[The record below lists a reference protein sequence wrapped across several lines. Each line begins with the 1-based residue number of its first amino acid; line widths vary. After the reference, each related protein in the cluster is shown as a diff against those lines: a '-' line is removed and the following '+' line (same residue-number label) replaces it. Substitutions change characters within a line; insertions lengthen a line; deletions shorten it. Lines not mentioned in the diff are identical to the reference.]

1 MNWLSLD
8 QLLSSHTHL
17 RPTITKLS
25 EGQTKIS
32 LLLQAQSFLTF
43 PLGWW
48 VWRMS
53 LHTWRQFIRSLQ
65 VQLECLAFDCYI
77 NKCLRTCNLGRVSSG
92 CSRDTVTYCQ
102 RPTPSQLSYLVVGLN
117 LHSDKRVLTL
127 SLMVITSLSY
137 S

>member
-1 MNWLSLD
+1 MNWVSLD

-17 RPTITKLS
+17 WPTTTKLS
-25 EGQTKIS
+25 EGQIAVS
-32 LLLQAQSFLTF
+32 LQLQAKSFLTF
-43 PLGWW
+43 PLQWW

-53 LHTWRQFIRSLQ
+53 LCTWLQFIKSLQ

-102 RPTPSQLSYLVVGLN
+102 RPAPFQLSSLVVDLN
-117 LHSDKRVLTL
+117 LHSDKRVLTP
-127 SLMVITSLSY
+127 SLMAITSLSY